1 MANGNPHLKVM
12 AGFSR
17 RFDASY
23 RDAKAK
29 VVANEIGDPFIIRSQ
44 TCDLVDNTGFFVR
57 YAAKNGGMF
66 VDCCIVG
73 THVFSLVVVAWS
85 QARHTSCSTRLTLY
99 FTA

>member
-1 MANGNPHLKVM
+1 M

-23 RDAKAK
+23 RNAKAK
-29 VVANEIGDPFIIRSQ
+29 IVANEIGEPFVIRSQ

-66 VDCCIVG
+66 VDCCIVCC
-73 THVFSLVVVAWS
+73 TRQIPSHIIILYDISSRFV
-85 QARHTSCSTRLTLY
+85 SCILD
-99 FTA
+99 